1 MRKLTGSLGLAA
13 LIACCSQSLAQ
24 FPPGGGGGFPG
35 GGGGGFPGGGGGPRP
50 LTPPRVPG
58 T

>member
-1 MRKLTGSLGLAA
+1 VEDARFLDLDQLRGA
-13 LIACCSQSLAQ
+13 
-24 FPPGGGGGFPG
+24 GGGGLPG
-35 GGGGGFPGGGGGPRP
+35 LPGGGGGPRP

>member
-1 MRKLTGSLGLAA
+1 VDVEDARFLDLDQ
-13 LIACCSQSLAQ
+13 IR
-24 FPPGGGGGFPG
+24 GGGGGGAG
-35 GGGGGFPGGGGGPRP
+35 GVPGGFPGGGGGPRP

>member
-1 MRKLTGSLGLAA
+1 VDVEDARFLDLDQ
-13 LIACCSQSLAQ
+13 IR
-24 FPPGGGGGFPG
+24 GGGGAG
-35 GGGGGFPGGGGGPRP
+35 GVPGGFPGGGGGPRP